1 MLTDP
6 PFMPQKG
13 QPAFHLRDT
22 TPAELEQ
29 FQRMLAKA
37 EADKREAAN
46 FNSQKETHE

>member
-22 TPAELEQ
+22 TPVTDDVIGNNTPEDITRLLGEV
-29 FQRMLAKA
+29 
-37 EADKREAAN
+37 EALPPCTTD
-46 FNSQKETHE
+46 